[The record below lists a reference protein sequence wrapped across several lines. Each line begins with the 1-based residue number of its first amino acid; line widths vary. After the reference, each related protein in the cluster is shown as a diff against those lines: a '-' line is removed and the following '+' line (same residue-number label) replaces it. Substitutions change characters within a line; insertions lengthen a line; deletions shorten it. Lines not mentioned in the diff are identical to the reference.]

1 MNLQNNL
8 GPRFIS
14 NLGDLLALCAVV
26 CISTG
31 LGVPISLEHSEAWSV
46 DMDLPSP
53 GCGLQLQHLSLSP
66 RSALLRCFNSNPHG
80 EIIQVVGN
88 MQTLSRVLWK
98 SLFHLIPGIDILWP
112 VLGRQRESQ
121 NHLKIRITWGTF
133 QTYTGLGLAVE
144 ILI

>member
-14 NLGDLLALCAVV
+14 NLGDLLALCAEV

-80 EIIQVVGN
+80 EIDPVSETKASQAWWHAFIFSDPGKSKSG
-88 MQTLSRVLWK
+88 MWHAFIFSDPGKTLRQA
-98 SLFHLIPGIDILWP
+98 SLFCW
-112 VLGRQRESQ
+112 VSSSQ
-121 NHLKIRITWGTF
+121 
-133 QTYTGLGLAVE
+133 
-144 ILI
+144 